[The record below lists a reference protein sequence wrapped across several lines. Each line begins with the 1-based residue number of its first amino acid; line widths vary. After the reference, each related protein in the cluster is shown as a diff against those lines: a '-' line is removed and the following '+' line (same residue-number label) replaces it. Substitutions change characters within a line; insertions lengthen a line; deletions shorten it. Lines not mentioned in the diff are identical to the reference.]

1 MFIGGFS
8 GRKKEELAR
17 KLQRHDEETA
27 KVYNEKRAI
36 GEDFGECEQYED
48 LSNIKHVMKP
58 KFKCTDCKLRIC
70 GPCEITH
77 IKTKATR
84 HHNIEHLHQ
93 LNLLQH
99 PLPEFARVANNA
111 LVKTLIKMNIKKHLA
126 KTETFD
132 FVTKHL
138 HDRENRINRIV
149 FNMPSSHGPIKDLE
163 AIARAT
169 KC

>member
-1 MFIGGFS
+1 
-8 GRKKEELAR
+8 
-17 KLQRHDEETA
+17 
-27 KVYNEKRAI
+27 
-36 GEDFGECEQYED
+36 
-48 LSNIKHVMKP
+48 MKP
-58 KFKCTDCKLRIC
+58 KFKCTDCNLRIC